1 MQVEIAKD
9 TSKKVD
15 KVSKLLGI
23 GESQLVESA
32 ILLYLDKISKYLNL
46 KKEMNKW
53 DSLSDKALMNF
64 EKSL

>member
-1 MQVEIAKD
+1 MQIEIAKD

-46 KKEMNKW
+46 KKEMNQW

>member
-1 MQVEIAKD
+1 MQIEIAKD

-23 GESQLVESA
+23 GERQLVESA

-46 KKEMNKW
+46 KKEMNQW

-64 EKSL
+64 DISL